1 MVVGF
6 ALAAMLF
13 GVILDSDGTDSISS
27 GGESE
32 LVTIDQESGADP
44 NSPATVETESVEGPA
59 TMNSDGSDALGVTP
73 QEAEDGAMGD
83 STPMTM
89 ATAVPPTTAAST
101 TAPPATAT
109 TVAPTST
116 AGSTAMTSVTTMDT
130 VAGAPPGPGPSGGDA
145 AIQQQVLDL
154 TNAERAKAG
163 CQAVILDPIL
173 SGVADGHS
181 EDMAANSYFDHTGRD
196 GSKPWDRVAAAGY
209 PARASGENI
218 AQGYPDPAAVVAGW
232 MSSPGHRQN
241 MLDCGWTEL
250 GVGYAEGS
258 PSGGNIRPLYW
269 TQVFATRR

>member
-1 MVVGF
+1 V
-6 ALAAMLF
+6 AAVLF
-13 GVILDSDGTDSISS
+13 GVILDSDGSDSISS

-32 LVTIDQESGADP
+32 LITIDAETGADP
-44 NSPATVETESVEGPA
+44 NSSVPAETESVEGPA
-59 TMNSDGSDALGVTP
+59 TMKADGSDALAVTP
-73 QEAEDGAMGD
+73 QEAQGGAMAD
-83 STPMTM
+83 STTMTM
-89 ATAVPPTTAAST
+89 ATALPPTTAAST
-101 TAPPATAT
+101 TAAPTTAT

-116 AGSTAMTSVTTMDT
+116 AGSTAKTSVTTMNT

-163 CQAVILDPIL
+163 CQAVTLDPIL
-173 SGVADGHS
+173 NSVADGHS

-196 GSKPWDRVAAAGY
+196 GSRPWDRVAAAGY

-258 PSGGNIRPLYW
+258 SGSNVRSLYW
-269 TQVFATRR
+269 AQVFAARR